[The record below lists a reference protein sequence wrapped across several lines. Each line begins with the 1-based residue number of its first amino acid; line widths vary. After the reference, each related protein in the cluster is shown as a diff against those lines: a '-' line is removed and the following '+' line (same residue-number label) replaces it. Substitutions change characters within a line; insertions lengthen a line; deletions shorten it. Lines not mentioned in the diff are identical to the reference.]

1 MLYSEVDFLLHQEL
15 RETPIYN
22 SIIEAVALGSTTLNE
37 ISQKSLLNHT
47 AKTGVYLKNLMELGI
62 IEKEFS
68 VDAELKQRANAVKG
82 VYHLT
87 DNFFRFWYAF
97 GFANFS
103 QLETQKASMRT

>member
-1 MLYSEVDFLLHQEL
+1 
-15 RETPIYN
+15 
-22 SIIEAVALGSTTLNE
+22 
-37 ISQKSLLNHT
+37 
-47 AKTGVYLKNLMELGI
+47 MELGI

-68 VDAELKQRANAVKG
+68 VDAELKQRANAAKG

-103 QLETQKASMRT
+103 QLEDGDAKVSMST